1 MNEADEARHRDF
13 PEWMVTQALAA
24 YLGERGK
31 EDREGMA
38 WLFALKAE
46 TLDGDHRS
54 ISDMCGFEW
63 AAEKISGGTE
73 VSFKEDDKGKL
84 PLDEFKKKYWT
95 ITPDFR
101 YWTKDRT
108 RQLIIEAKGTPRPI
122 GRRDRD
128 QAERYFMYL
137 LDTGFGGAVV
147 YLAPNP
153 QDWLKLL
160 TEKAGNRGIP
170 FGVVDLKEQ
179 IIPQVRNELV
189 RVVGMALVQTADL
202 LGQALRPSK
211 TT

>member
-1 MNEADEARHRDF
+1 MNEANEPRDRDF

-24 YLGERGK
+24 YLGKRGN
-31 EDREGMA
+31 EDRQRML
-38 WLFALKAE
+38 WLFALKAQ
-46 TLDGDHRS
+46 TPDGDRS

-63 AAEKISGGTE
+63 AAEKISGGAE

-84 PLDEFKKKYWT
+84 SPDEFKKKYWT

-101 YWTKDRT
+101 YWTKDPT
-108 RQLIIEAKGTPRPI
+108 RQLIIEAKGTHQPI

-137 LDTGFGGAVV
+137 LDTGFDGAVV
-147 YLAPNP
+147 YFAPNP
-153 QDWLKLL
+153 QEWLEWLKLL
-160 TEKAGNRGIP
+160 AEKAGNRGVP

-179 IIPQVRNELV
+179 VVPRVRNELA

-202 LGQALRPSK
+202 LGQALRPS
-211 TT
+211 